1 LNWAIATL
9 FWDTRAVLIGER
21 IRAIREAKNLT
32 QGDVEKQSG
41 LRASYVSRVEHGHA
55 PPSVEIVR

>member
-1 LNWAIATL
+1 M
-9 FWDTRAVLIGER
+9 LIGER